1 MLSSNIYSKLSELY
15 KIPLVQ
21 VAKKM
26 GYSKSNILILKQDF
40 AELKEKH
47 PQVWSNI
54 GSCIHNADKRTP
66 EEYALDLVSSWV
78 FEDTLLKYGSK
89 YLNLTLNGADK
100 TREILSNT
108 RVSSASDFMLAGRC
122 LEVVNSYTKYWK
134 VKKQID
140 LRDNKYNKLKA
151 KNSLLLC
158 VDVYSKNFFV
168 LDLTKDIPF
177 KYIESHE
184 FYGGKSAYRL
194 YIENADK
201 ADLSMQNIIKELKK
215 IEKQDGKS

>member
-1 MLSSNIYSKLSELY
+1 MSSNIYSKLSELY
-15 KIPLVQ
+15 KIPLIQ
-21 VAKKM
+21 VAQSLN
-26 GYSKSNILILKQDF
+26 YSESNILILKQDF
-40 AELKEKH
+40 SVLKERY
-47 PQVWSNI
+47 PQVWLNI
-54 GSCIHNADKRTP
+54 SSCVHNADRRTP

-89 YLNLTLNGADK
+89 HLSLTLNGADR

-151 KNSLLLC
+151 KKSLLLC

-194 YIENADK
+194 YIENIDK
-201 ADLSMQNIIKELKK
+201 TDLSMQNIIKVLKK
-215 IEKQDGKS
+215 TEEQDG